1 MAEQE
6 TKKRWKDKY
15 KEMTRRQKVNM
26 YLRWLLVI
34 VGCFVLAFGTATFFT
49 ELNIV
54 AGGLSGIGIIIQAF
68 VPEGYEVIDI
78 TVFVLTWIL
87 WALGFIFLGRE
98 FALKTLM
105 ATIVYPL
112 ALALFLRVPFFQNL
126 SVTMAGDGGTAD
138 ILINCIFGGLCTGA
152 GVALTFLGGGSSGGV
167 DVIAFI
173 LEKYTGLKQSIGS
186 FICDAIIIVIGIFV
200 IPDNIIPGLCGIISA
215 FLCALMI
222 QFIYISNLTAYQVDI
237 ISDHYL
243 EISQYVQDELGRGAT
258 IIDAKGG
265 YHGDDRPILR
275 VVVDRSQRNALRD
288 YIAKVD
294 PKAFTTFTQ
303 TSAVL
308 GEGFREYPKP
318 RTTKKNTKNEEN
330 NQDLEENND
339 ENGKSE

>member
-1 MAEQE
+1 MN
-6 TKKRWKDKY
+6 T
-15 KEMTRRQKVNM
+15 RQKVNVW
-26 YLRWLLVI
+26 LRWILVV
-34 VGCFVLAFGTATFFT
+34 VGCFVLAFGTATFLT
-49 ELNIV
+49 QLNIV

-68 VPEGYEVIDI
+68 VPEGYQVVDI

-87 WALGFIFLGRE
+87 WAIGFIFLGRE
-98 FALKTLM
+98 FAFKTLM

-112 ALALFLRVPFFQNL
+112 ALALFLRVPFFENL
-126 SVTMAGDGGTAD
+126 SITMAGEGSTAD
-138 ILINCIFGGLCTGA
+138 ILINCIFGGVFTGA

-167 DVIAFI
+167 DVLAFI
-173 LEKYTGLKQSIGS
+173 VNKYTGISHSITS
-186 FICDAIIIVIGIFV
+186 FCVDAIIIIFGMFI
-200 IPDNIIPGLCGIISA
+200 IPDNIINGLCGIISA

-237 ISDHYL
+237 ISDHYE

-258 IIDAKGG
+258 IIEAKGG
-265 YHGDDRPILR
+265 YHGDKRPILR

-288 YIAKVD
+288 FIAKVD

-318 RTTKKNTKNEEN
+318 RNYKKDNKNDANSESNKQITE
-330 NQDLEENND
+330 DKD
-339 ENGKSE
+339 ENDKD